1 MATKSKTPHKKEI
14 KVREYMNNIFETVK
28 QRNPHEDEYHQAVKT
43 LLDSLIPVLVK
54 HPTYMEHGII
64 DRIVEP
70 ERTISFQVP
79 WVNDEGMVQVN
90 RGYRVQFNGTIG
102 LYKGC
107 IHFHAYDSSCLMK
120 FNVLQHTCTSTLSSH

>member
-1 MATKSKTPHKKEI
+1 MTIKSKTPHKKEI

-28 QRNPHEDEYHQAVKT
+28 QRNPHEAEYHQAVNT

-54 HPTYMEHGII
+54 HPTYMEKGII

-79 WVNDEGMVQVN
+79 WVNDEGTVNVN
-90 RGYRVQFNGTIG
+90 RGYRDR
-102 LYKGC
+102 K
-107 IHFHAYDSSCLMK
+107 
-120 FNVLQHTCTSTLSSH
+120 STRLNSSHVAISYAVFCLKK